1 MSATPQSALESAKRK
16 VFGAKLTKQQVGLV
30 CDQEI
35 KKRTK
40 WVLLIAAFIDLSGA
54 VLLLGGAPLMC
65 ANAPGAI
72 FGDVPGAFP
81 ASEFAG
87 MRSDAPPAMDFAL
100 AVNLISV
107 SNKFGGVF
115 SNYLA
120 GIASDKFG
128 RKIVIQVCLIGG
140 VLSFLLMFIAGF
152 WARSYWMFL
161 AANFVNGLFSGIRG
175 VISAYLQDIHDP
187 MEFMKDVMPTMIN
200 FFLFGAM
207 GGSVL
212 AMVWVAIVNSDPSSE
227 NSTIALFGPALVG
240 CALSSAAVWMVHV
253 YCPEPARKEASK
265 AVGDKPPPPPLSK
278 TAKSVIAI
286 ILIAGSLDTFG
297 DTGNRF
303 ARSTILTNRYPAA
316 RPAVVQYVLMASN
329 IVSIFIA
336 QHIIKRTIKK
346 RGFMPA
352 TSLWLILGNVA
363 SAVVQFA
370 LLVIIRFDT
379 NKEAMGLY
387 VVVWLLSQVFGICS
401 TLAAMFL
408 FPFFVPPH
416 QKGKYMGVRNSLT
429 SAVECT
435 APVMLALIY
444 QTGSLATGADR
455 AAQLDLWSIVC
466 LAVCG
471 TISLLAFV
479 GYLPMPRLMPKPP
492 PKAGGASK
500 PTDPLKVVPASD
512 AAGRPLSYYDNV
524 SWQEWTSMSV
534 HERFEIQRA
543 RGQEGLQRVQLAWN
557 TWHDDVHLAGEIL
570 AKAPSEMSEMRE
582 KYTEWVTDDDKLD
595 VVFEMRAKMLEGLR
609 SEENKARREASRAA
623 MGRWIADY
631 LDDAGYETWETVP
644 YLFKAMIMN
653 AFPPIDPLD
662 EKNAEYKDRAELR
675 TGMMAFMKVLDLHVK
690 TAQTTTTVDLTDAV
704 ALGKVHTA

>member
-1 MSATPQSALESAKRK
+1 MSAAALESAKRM
-16 VFGAKLTKQQVGLV
+16 VFGRKLTKQQVGLV
-30 CDQEI
+30 CNREI

-40 WVLLIAAFIDLSGA
+40 WVLFVAAFIDLSGA

-65 ANAPGAI
+65 ANAPGSI
-72 FGDVPGAFP
+72 VGSVPGAFP
-81 ASEFAG
+81 ASDFAG

-107 SNKFGGVF
+107 SNKLGGVF

-120 GIASDKFG
+120 GVMSDKFG
-128 RKIVIQVCLIGG
+128 RKIVIQGCLLGG

-187 MEFMKDVMPTMIN
+187 MEFIKDVMPTMIN

-207 GGSVL
+207 GGSIL
-212 AMVWVAIVNSDPSSE
+212 AMVWVAIVNSDPSAE
-227 NSTIALFGPALVG
+227 NSPIALFGPALVG

-253 YCPEPARKEASK
+253 YCPEPARKEVSK
-265 AVGDKPPPPPLSK
+265 AAGDKTPPPPMSK
-278 TAKSVIAI
+278 EKKLIIAI

-336 QHIIKRTIKK
+336 QRLIKRTILKK
-346 RGFMPA
+346 GFMPG

-370 LLVIIRFDT
+370 LLIIIRYDS
-379 NKEAMGLY
+379 NKEAMALY
-387 VVVWLLSQVFGICS
+387 IVVWLLSQVFGVCS
-401 TLAAMFL
+401 TLAALFL
-408 FPFFVPPH
+408 FPAFVPPH

-444 QTGSLATGADR
+444 QTGSLATGTDR
-455 AAQLDLWSIVC
+455 AAQLDLWSNVC

-479 GYLPMPRLMPKPP
+479 GYLPMPRLLPKPP

-500 PTDPLKVVPASD
+500 PTDPLKVAPASAD
-512 AAGRPLSYYDNV
+512 AARKPLSHYDDV
-524 SWQEWTSMSV
+524 GWHEWTSLSV
-534 HERFEIQRA
+534 DERYAIRQA
-543 RGQEGLQRVQLAWN
+543 RLREGMPPPHFAWG
-557 TWHDDVHLAGEIL
+557 TWHDDVHLAPELL
-570 AKAPSEMSEMRE
+570 AKAPSEIGEIRA
-582 KYTEWVTDDDKLD
+582 KYTEWVTDDAKLAT
-595 VVFEMRAKMLEGLR
+595 VFEMRAKALEALQ
-609 SEENKARREASRAA
+609 SEANKARREASRVA
-623 MGRWIADY
+623 MGQWVADY
-631 LDDAGYETWETVP
+631 LDDAGYEQWETVP
-644 YLFKAMIMN
+644 HLFKAMIMN
-653 AFPPIDPLD
+653 AFPPIDILD
-662 EKNAEYKDRAELR
+662 EKRPEIKDRAQLR
-675 TGMMAFMKVLDLHVK
+675 TSMMALMKVLDLHVT
-690 TAQTTTTVDLTDAV
+690 TAQTTSTVDLTDAV
-704 ALGKVHTA
+704 AIGKLHTA